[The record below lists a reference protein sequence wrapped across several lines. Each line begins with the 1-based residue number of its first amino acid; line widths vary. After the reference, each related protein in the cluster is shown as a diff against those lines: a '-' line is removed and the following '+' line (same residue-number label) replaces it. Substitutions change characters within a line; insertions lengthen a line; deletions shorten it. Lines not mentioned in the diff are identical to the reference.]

1 MLFAARL
8 VSTVLL
14 LNLSALLSSPAER
27 PTQEILIGAAADLQP
42 LENSLQ
48 TEFLKSTGSKAVFT
62 FAASG
67 SLAQQIRNGAPY
79 DLFLSA
85 NSTFVR
91 YLSDSGYLL
100 QDTVQVYGYGRI
112 ALWSKGGKIRS
123 LADLTSPS
131 LRHIAIANPTHAPYG
146 AAAQAAL
153 RNQGLWE
160 KLERKVVF
168 GENVEQT
175 YQFAESGNADAAIVG
190 WSLVFNKG
198 GILLPA
204 AWHPRIAQTGAVV
217 KASRHQEQARRFLAF
232 LTGRQGKAVLK
243 QFGFDLPQ

>member
-1 MLFAARL
+1 MTVGWPPSMTATTELVVPKSMPIIFAISSQTSQKLFRIRAAWRGSTMLFAARL

-131 LRHIAIANPTHAPYG
+131 LRHIAIANPTHAP
-146 AAAQAAL
+146 
-153 RNQGLWE
+153 
-160 KLERKVVF
+160 
-168 GENVEQT
+168 
-175 YQFAESGNADAAIVG
+175 
-190 WSLVFNKG
+190 
-198 GILLPA
+198 
-204 AWHPRIAQTGAVV
+204 
-217 KASRHQEQARRFLAF
+217 
-232 LTGRQGKAVLK
+232 
-243 QFGFDLPQ
+243 